1 MKTTVHCIKH
11 QRDLHALS
19 TLYPVYCTV
28 LSFEAWLHHEII
40 IYNTV
45 YSGQLYTVT
54 CSIIN
59 IISLFRSVCLR
70 AAIHVVL
77 VLYNR

>member
-28 LSFEAWLHHEII
+28 LSFEAWLHHEISTYTAVI
-40 IYNTV
+40 A
-45 YSGQLYTVT
+45 LYM
-54 CSIIN
+54 
-59 IISLFRSVCLR
+59 
-70 AAIHVVL
+70 H
-77 VLYNR
+77 

>member
-40 IYNTV
+40 
-45 YSGQLYTVT
+45 T
-54 CSIIN
+54 CY
-59 IISLFRSVCLR
+59 SLFCLYLLSKQSMMFIILSLTMYYSQTCYCGHSEIR
-70 AAIHVVL
+70 TPL
-77 VLYNR
+77 

>member
-1 MKTTVHCIKH
+1 MMKTTVHCIKH

-40 IYNTV
+40 IYN
-45 YSGQLYTVT
+45 
-54 CSIIN
+54 IN
-59 IISLFRSVCLR
+59 CISMGTGPPGTLGALKRKV
-70 AAIHVVL
+70 
-77 VLYNR
+77 

>member
-28 LSFEAWLHHEII
+28 LSFEAWLHHEIMYYI
-40 IYNTV
+40 HY
-45 YSGQLYTVT
+45 
-54 CSIIN
+54 
-59 IISLFRSVCLR
+59 CLQVS
-70 AAIHVVL
+70 AANEVFLHTL
-77 VLYNR
+77 